1 MKKPYQIEAQRA
13 VNNYA
18 MYPPSIV
25 RLAPV
30 MNPAS
35 SEARYETK
43 PAISDT
49 SAIRPSGIRVFAN
62 SACGALMSVA
72 VGPGWTLLTVM
83 ARGARSCLHVCAE
96 ARQTPLREPSHVHA
110 ANLDG
115 GFPSCPAAQLTLH
128 RRS

>member
-1 MKKPYQIEAQRA
+1 MWRQSPFERRRIWHDEELSLDQIPSVGPYPSLLAF
-13 VNNYA
+13 NYA

-62 SACGALMSVA
+62 SACGALLPVA
-72 VGPGWTLLTVM
+72 VGPAGP
-83 ARGARSCLHVCAE
+83 C
-96 ARQTPLREPSHVHA
+96 
-110 ANLDG
+110 
-115 GFPSCPAAQLTLH
+115 
-128 RRS
+128 

>member
-1 MKKPYQIEAQRA
+1 MWRQNPFERRWISHGEELFPDQTPSVGPYPFLLAF
-13 VNNYA
+13 NYA

-30 MNPAS
+30 INPAS

-83 ARGARSCLHVCAE
+83 ARGAI
-96 ARQTPLREPSHVHA
+96 A
-110 ANLDG
+110 A
-115 GFPSCPAAQLTLH
+115 PRTRPVRAALVML
-128 RRS
+128 

>member
-1 MKKPYQIEAQRA
+1 MWRQSPFERRWIWHGGELFHDQPPSAEPYPSLLAF
-13 VNNYA
+13 NYA

-49 SAIRPSGIRVFAN
+49 SAIRPSGTRVFTA

-72 VGPGWTLLTVM
+72 VGPGWTLLTVI
-83 ARGARSCLHVCAE
+83 ARGARSI
-96 ARQTPLREPSHVHA
+96 A
-110 ANLDG
+110 APRTN
-115 GFPSCPAAQLTLH
+115 PTRAALVML
-128 RRS
+128 

>member
-1 MKKPYQIEAQRA
+1 MWRQNLFERRWIWHGEELSADQTPLVGPYPFVLAL
-13 VNNYA
+13 NYA

-35 SEARYETK
+35 LEARYETK

-49 SAIRPSGIRVFAN
+49 SAIRPSGIRVFTA

-83 ARGARSCLHVCAE
+83 ARGARSI
-96 ARQTPLREPSHVHA
+96 A
-110 ANLDG
+110 APRTN
-115 GFPSCPAAQLTLH
+115 PVSAALVML
-128 RRS
+128 